1 MKNVIGVESCKCSGF
16 NAVFIFSK
24 LYAVMAGSGVL
35 LMRGM
40 RVHGPLHDTGEQHGG
55 QSSQLDLL
63 INNGG
68 ANQLETCKQKSR
80 DS

>member
-1 MKNVIGVESCKCSGF
+1 
-16 NAVFIFSK
+16 
-24 LYAVMAGSGVL
+24 MAGSGVL

-40 RVHGPLHDTGEQHGG
+40 RVHGPLHDTGEQHEG
-55 QSSQLDLL
+55 QSSQLDLF
-63 INNGG
+63 INDGG